1 MNQYEFFNTLLSYG
15 KLRDILLFDI
25 FSCFAV
31 LYLKMAKS
39 IDQIHDSS
47 FFSYQFIEMSLMI
60 TSIQSLDTN
69 TVFPLFS
76 PWGAYLISNVFEV
89 G

>member
-1 MNQYEFFNTLLSYG
+1 MNQYEFFSTLLSYG

-25 FSCFAV
+25 FSGFAV

-39 IDQIHDSS
+39 IDQMHDSS

-60 TSIQSLDTN
+60 TSI
-69 TVFPLFS
+69 
-76 PWGAYLISNVFEV
+76 
-89 G
+89 